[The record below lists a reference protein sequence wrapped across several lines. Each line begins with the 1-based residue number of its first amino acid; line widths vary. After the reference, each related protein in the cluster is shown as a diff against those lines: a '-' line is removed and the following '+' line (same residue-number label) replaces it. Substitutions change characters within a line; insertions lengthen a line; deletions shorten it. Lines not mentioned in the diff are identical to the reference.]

1 MFKVENIGL
10 IHQSITGVKN
20 PVLQLVG
27 TKKNKAIEIEIYC
40 DNTKVDYN
48 CLNVEKEEDFN
59 ISAIIPRGTKYV
71 TAYVI
76 NKGKKE
82 MFFKQRM
89 SIVKRILHKIKWT
102 LKSFLSLL
110 KAIFVT
116 LGKGIRFFWKEYHFL
131 VPPRMWGKYWKDFVS
146 RVKVRGTKLY
156 LEPNNINEYNQWL
169 EKYEQPIEYKELK
182 YKPLISIVIPV
193 YNIGREYLAKCIDS
207 ILNQKYDNFE
217 ICLVDDAS
225 TNEETIETLR
235 EYEEKDKRVRVKYR
249 KQNGHIS
256 NASNDG
262 IKMAK
267 GEFISLVDD
276 DDELT
281 EDALYSVVYELNKN
295 KKLDFIYSD
304 EDKLDTTGRR
314 CYPNFKPDWSPDT
327 LLSLNYIC
335 HLTTIRKTLVDKVGG
350 FRVGFEGA
358 QDFDLFLRVTELTDK
373 IHHIP
378 RILYHWRMVEGST
391 SMVIDN
397 KSYAVERG
405 KKAIEDALKRRKING
420 HVEVDERSTYYRVIY
435 DIKKEPLVSIIIPTK
450 DYADVTETCLKSL
463 YEKTSYK
470 NFEVILMNNNSEK
483 EETFKLF
490 DEYKKKYKNF
500 KVIDAN
506 YEFNY
511 SKINNQAV
519 RESKGE
525 YICLLNN
532 DTEIVEPNWL
542 TYMVGYAMQDH
553 VGTVGAKL
561 FYPDGT
567 VQHAGTIM
575 GLGGVASHAY
585 IGRTKDDL
593 GDYGRL
599 CVPYNYAANTAAC
612 LVVSKDKFNSVK
624 GLEEDL
630 KVAYND
636 VDFNMKLLEKGYK
649 NVFVPMAQLTHF
661 ESKSRGYDTTS
672 EKYKRFKEEENYMY
686 EKWDK
691 YIKKDPYYNS
701 NYTLSMWF
709 KLKK

>member
-131 VPPRMWGKYWKDFVS
+131 VPPRMWGKYWRDFVS

>member
-1 MFKVENIGL
+1 MFKIENIGL

-27 TKKNKAIEIEIYC
+27 TKKNNAMEIEIYC
-40 DNTKVDYN
+40 DDKKVDYN

-225 TNEETIETLR
+225 TNEETLETLR

-249 KQNGHIS
+249 QQNGHIS

-335 HLTTIRKTLVDKVGG
+335 HLTTIRKALVDKVGG

-373 IHHIP
+373 IYHIP

-420 HVEVDERSTYYRVIY
+420 HVEVDEKSTYYKVIY

-500 KVIDAN
+500 RVIDAN

-519 RESKGE
+519 RESKGD

-542 TYMVGYAMQDH
+542 TYMIGYAMQDH

-585 IGRTKDDL
+585 IGRT
-593 GDYGRL
+593 
-599 CVPYNYAANTAAC
+599 
-612 LVVSKDKFNSVK
+612 KDKFNSVK

-691 YIKKDPYYNS
+691 YISNDPYYNP
-701 NYTLSMWF
+701 NYALNMWF
-709 KLKK
+709 KIKK